1 MGTDQGGKPMIN
13 RIFGVATAPA
23 KLALKAAG
31 QLTGRGTS
39 AGPEEQSPPQP
50 EERQQQQRRQ
60 QAQRQRPNPQR
71 SSKPKDLPDVTIAR
85 KVESEIFRGEDRPKD
100 KVDVNVV
107 DGEVYLRGQ
116 VKTPDLINTLEA
128 EARQIPEVKEV
139 HNLLHLPNTPAPTR
153 ADTPRRAQKTRRTP
167 AKKPRTEPRRL
178 NADKSIQEDAHADV
192 RPKDLAS
199 EGRGRPAAPL
209 GSQDS

>member
-1 MGTDQGGKPMIN
+1 MIN
-13 RIFGVATAPA
+13 RIFDVATTPA

-39 AGPEEQSPPQP
+39 AGPEEESPP
-50 EERQQQQRRQ
+50 EREQRQEQQRTQ
-60 QAQRQRPNPQR
+60 QARAQKPNPQR

-85 KVESEIFRGEDRPKD
+85 KVESTIFRGEDRPKD

-107 DGEVYLRGQ
+107 DGEVYLRGE
-116 VKTPDLINTLEA
+116 VKTPDLINALET
-128 EARQIPEVKEV
+128 EAQQIPEVKQV

-153 ADTPRRAQKTRRTP
+153 ADTPRRAQKTRRTA
-167 AKKPRTEPRRL
+167 AKKPRTEPRRV
-178 NADKSIQEDAHADV
+178 NADKSVQEDAHADA
-192 RPKDLAS
+192 RPKDLAA

-209 GSQDS
+209 GSKDS

>member
-1 MGTDQGGKPMIN
+1 MIN
-13 RIFGVATAPA
+13 QLFDLATAPA

-39 AGPEEQSPPQP
+39 AGPEEESPPQR
-50 EERQQQQRRQ
+50 EERQQQERGR

-71 SSKPKDLPDVTIAR
+71 SSTPKDLPDVTIAR
-85 KVESEIFRGEDRPKD
+85 KVESIVFRGEDRPKD

-153 ADTPRRAQKTRRTP
+153 ADTPRRAQKTRRTT

-178 NADKSIQEDAHADV
+178 NADKSVQEDAHVDQ
-192 RPKDLAS
+192 RPEDLAAA
-199 EGRGRPAAPL
+199 GKGRPAAPL

>member
-1 MGTDQGGKPMIN
+1 MIN
-13 RIFGVATAPA
+13 RIFDVATAPA

-39 AGPEEQSPPQP
+39 AGPEEESPPQR
-50 EERQQQQRRQ
+50 EERQQQERRQ

-71 SSKPKDLPDVTIAR
+71 SNKPKDLPDVTIAR
-85 KVESEIFRGEDRPKD
+85 KVESEIFRGADRPKD
-100 KVDVNVV
+100 QVDVNVV
-107 DGEVYLRGQ
+107 DGEVYLRGE

-128 EARQIPEVKEV
+128 EASQIPEVKQV

-178 NADKSIQEDAHADV
+178 NADKSVQEDAHADQ
-192 RPKDLAS
+192 RPEDLAAA
-199 EGRGRPAAPL
+199 GKGRPAAPM
-209 GSQDS
+209 GSKDS

>member
-1 MGTDQGGKPMIN
+1 MIN
-13 RIFGVATAPA
+13 QLFDLATAPA

-39 AGPEEQSPPQP
+39 AGPEEESPPQG
-50 EERQQQQRRQ
+50 EERQQQERRQ

-71 SSKPKDLPDVTIAR
+71 SSTPKDLPDVTIAR
-85 KVESEIFRGEDRPKD
+85 KVESIVFRGEDRPKD

-153 ADTPRRAQKTRRTP
+153 ADTPRRAQKTRRTT

-178 NADKSIQEDAHADV
+178 NADKSVQEDAHVDQ
-192 RPKDLAS
+192 RPEDLAAA
-199 EGRGRPAAPL
+199 GKGRPAAPL
-209 GSQDS
+209 GSEDS

>member
-1 MGTDQGGKPMIN
+1 MIN
-13 RIFGVATAPA
+13 RIFDVATAPA

-39 AGPEEQSPPQP
+39 AGPEEEAPPQR
-50 EERQQQQRRQ
+50 EERQQQERKQ
-60 QAQRQRPNPQR
+60 QARAQRPNPQR

-85 KVESEIFRGEDRPKD
+85 KVESTVFRGANRPKD

-107 DGEVYLRGQ
+107 DGEVYLRGE

-153 ADTPRRAQKTRRTP
+153 ADAPRRTQKTRRTP

-178 NADKSIQEDAHADV
+178 NADKSTAEDAHADQ
-192 RPKDLAS
+192 RPEDLAAAGK
-199 EGRGRPAAPL
+199 GRQAAPL

>member
-1 MGTDQGGKPMIN
+1 MIN
-13 RIFGVATAPA
+13 RIFDVATTPA

-39 AGPEEQSPPQP
+39 AGPEEESPPQR

-71 SSKPKDLPDVTIAR
+71 STKPKDLPDVTIAR

-107 DGEVYLRGQ
+107 DGEVYLRGE
-116 VKTPDLINTLEA
+116 VKTPDLINTLEN
-128 EARQIPEVKEV
+128 EGRQIPEVKEV
-139 HNLLHLPNTPAPTR
+139 HTPLPLP
-153 ADTPRRAQKTRRTP
+153 KTRRARSRRGRRPTP
-167 AKKPRTEPRRL
+167 STTCRTRRRRRARTRRGARRRRAAPRRRSR
-178 NADKSIQEDAHADV
+178 ARSRA
-192 RPKDLAS
+192 
-199 EGRGRPAAPL
+199 
-209 GSQDS
+209 

>member
-1 MGTDQGGKPMIN
+1 MIN
-13 RIFGVATAPA
+13 QLFDLATAPA

-39 AGPEEQSPPQP
+39 AGPEEESPPQR
-50 EERQQQQRRQ
+50 EERQQQERGR

-71 SSKPKDLPDVTIAR
+71 SSTPKDLPDVTIAR
-85 KVESEIFRGEDRPKD
+85 KVESIVFRGEDRPKD

-153 ADTPRRAQKTRRTP
+153 ADTPRRAQKSRRTT

-178 NADKSIQEDAHADV
+178 NADKSVQEDAHVDQ
-192 RPKDLAS
+192 RPEDLAAA
-199 EGRGRPAAPL
+199 GKGRPAAPL

>member
-1 MGTDQGGKPMIN
+1 MIN
-13 RIFGVATAPA
+13 RIFGLATAPA
-23 KLALKAAG
+23 KLAFKAAG

-39 AGPEEQSPPQP
+39 AGPEEESPPQR
-50 EERQQQQRRQ
+50 EERQQQERKQ
-60 QAQRQRPNPQR
+60 QARAQRPNPQR

-85 KVESEIFRGEDRPKD
+85 KVETTVFRGEDRPKD

-107 DGEVYLRGQ
+107 DGEVYLRGE

-153 ADTPRRAQKTRRTP
+153 ADTPARSQKTRRTP

-178 NADKSIQEDAHADV
+178 NADKSTAEDAHADK
-192 RPKDLAS
+192 RPEDLAAAGK
-199 EGRGRPAAPL
+199 GREAAPL
-209 GSQDS
+209 GSKDS

>member
-1 MGTDQGGKPMIN
+1 MIN

-39 AGPEEQSPPQP
+39 AGREEESPPQR
-50 EERQQQQRRQ
+50 EERQQQERRQ
-60 QAQRQRPNPQR
+60 QARAQRPNPQR
-71 SSKPKDLPDVTIAR
+71 STRPKDLPDVTIAR
-85 KVESEIFRGEDRPKD
+85 KVESTVFRGEDRPKD

-107 DGEVYLRGQ
+107 DGEVYLRGE

-153 ADTPRRAQKTRRTP
+153 ADTPARAQKTRRTP

-178 NADKSIQEDAHADV
+178 NADKSVQEDAHVDQ
-192 RPKDLAS
+192 RPEDLAAAGK
-199 EGRGRPAAPL
+199 GRQAAPL

>member
-1 MGTDQGGKPMIN
+1 MIN
-13 RIFGVATAPA
+13 QLFDLATAPA

-39 AGPEEQSPPQP
+39 AGPGEESPPER
-50 EERQQQQRRQ
+50 EERQQQERRQ

-71 SSKPKDLPDVTIAR
+71 SSTPKDLPDVTIAR
-85 KVESEIFRGEDRPKD
+85 KVESIVFRGEDRPKD

-116 VKTPDLINTLEA
+116 VKTPDLINTLEDEA
-128 EARQIPEVKEV
+128 PQIREAREA
-139 HNLLHLPNTPAPTR
+139 HTLLPLPNTPAPTR
-153 ADTPRRAQKTRRTP
+153 ADTPRRAQKTRRTT

-178 NADKSIQEDAHADV
+178 NADKSVQEDAHVDQ
-192 RPKDLAS
+192 RPEDLAAA
-199 EGRGRPAAPL
+199 GKGRPAAPL

>member
-1 MGTDQGGKPMIN
+1 MIN
-13 RIFGVATAPA
+13 RIFDVATAPA

-39 AGPEEQSPPQP
+39 AGPEEESPPQR

-60 QAQRQRPNPQR
+60 QAKRQRPNPQR
-71 SSKPKDLPDVTIAR
+71 STKPKDLPDVTIAR

-107 DGEVYLRGQ
+107 DGEVYLRGE
-116 VKTPDLINTLEA
+116 VKTPDLINALET
-128 EARQIPEVKEV
+128 EARQIPEVKQV

-153 ADTPRRAQKTRRTP
+153 ADTPKRAQKTRRTT
-167 AKKPRTEPRRL
+167 AQKPRTEPRRL
-178 NADKSIQEDAHADV
+178 NADKSVQEDAHADQ
-192 RPKDLAS
+192 RPEDLAAAGK
-199 EGRGRPAAPL
+199 GRQPAPL